1 MRLRRLRVQ
10 DTIAARLAA
19 TVMLAVAVS
28 CGMYWIFSNTAVI
41 WASPDIANDGLLE
54 QAGVL
59 ERVLSASPPELR
71 PALAAAAG
79 NDRYTVSWMP
89 SLAAAHGRPNPGLR
103 GAIRDRLQ
111 RLLPGIRT
119 PPLMYKSSEPQRSRR
134 PDPIFG
140 TAEFGM
146 AIALQDGS
154 WVVFKVP
161 RRSWGL
167 DALDRTALILAFLLL
182 STAAVSMV
190 AARSLVRPI
199 EAFAA
204 GARRFGSD
212 PGAPAMAERGPRELR
227 VAIRAF
233 NAMQTQI
240 SRFVTDRTEM
250 LAAISHD
257 LRTPLTRVRL
267 RGELIEDREQQARL
281 FRDVAEMQAMIEA
294 ALALFRDE
302 TSEESST
309 DFDMSEL
316 MRVVVDDLLD
326 QERDAVFE
334 GDDHV
339 VYHGRPLAL
348 KRGIANLAENACIYG
363 GHATLGLEAAADALI
378 LSIRDTG
385 PGIPDEML
393 EKVFAPFVRVER
405 SRNRQTGGVGLGLS
419 SARSIVRAH
428 GGDVILCNDPA
439 GGLVAR
445 VSLPLLTN

>member
-1 MRLRRLRVQ
+1 MRLRLLRVQ

-19 TVMLAVAVS
+19 TIMLAMAVS
-28 CGMYWIFSNTAVI
+28 CGMYWIFSNTAGI
-41 WASPDIANDGLLE
+41 WANPDISNDGLLE
-54 QAGVL
+54 QAVVL
-59 ERVLSASPPELR
+59 ERVLSAAPPALR
-71 PALAAAAG
+71 PTLAAAVVS
-79 NDRYTVSWMP
+79 DRFTVTWKP
-89 SLAAAHGRPNPGLR
+89 TLAAAQDRPNPGLR
-103 GAIRDRLQ
+103 GRIRDRL
-111 RLLPGIRT
+111 RELLPGIRT
-119 PPLMYKSSEPQRSRR
+119 PPLMYRSAERREPRR
-134 PDPIFG
+134 ADPIFG
-140 TAEFGM
+140 TAQFGM
-146 AIALQDGS
+146 AITLQDGS
-154 WVVFKVP
+154 WIVFEVQ

-167 DALDRTALILAFLLL
+167 NTRDRTVLILVFLLL
-182 STAAVSMV
+182 STIAVSMV

-212 PGAPAMAERGPRELR
+212 PKAPAMIERGPRELR

-240 SRFVTDRTEM
+240 SRFVTDRTDM

-267 RGELIEDREQQARL
+267 RGEFIEDREQQARL
-281 FRDVAEMQAMIEA
+281 FRDVAEMQAMIDA

-302 TSEESST
+302 ISEEAST

-316 MRVVVDDLLD
+316 MRVVVDDLVD
-326 QERDAVFE
+326 QGRDAVFAGE
-334 GDDHV
+334 DHV

-363 GHATLGLEAAADALI
+363 GHAALELEVAADALI
-378 LSIRDTG
+378 LSVRDPG

-405 SRNRQTGGVGLGLS
+405 SRSRQTGGVGLGLS

-428 GGDVILCNDPA
+428 GGDVTLRNHPA
-439 GGLVAR
+439 GGLAAR
-445 VSLPLLTN
+445 VSLPRIII